1 MRTLSKRAI
10 ASRANGAKSQG
21 PTSSA
26 GKGRSSANSTRHGL
40 LAKSIVLTNE
50 SESVFQQF
58 FDEHLQKLNP
68 ADGVEY
74 AVVEEIAVAAW
85 RLRRVWNVEST
96 LFNKAIGRSAE
107 NSAPGRAA
115 DAFTSLGANNQLQL
129 LDRYE
134 TRLQRMYQRALKTL
148 EQLRKVPQ
156 VQPYPEPNEPILKRT
171 EYREGMVIPELPNE
185 PNSDLTI
192 SPDNDLPTPIP
203 VEEPAPNPDQPEN
216 SKQDPEVVAQ
226 EVAEVVAQAVPPT
239 ALEVPD
245 TNQPSL
251 TDQTQSRQPSDPPTF
266 QLIEFPSK
274 T

>member
-1 MRTLSKRAI
+1 MQPLSKRAI

-21 PTSSA
+21 PTSPA
-26 GKGRSSANSTRHGL
+26 GKRRSSANSTRHGL
-40 LAKSIVLTNE
+40 LAKSVILTYE

-96 LFNKAIGRSAE
+96 LFNKAIGRSTE

-115 DAFTSLGANNQLQL
+115 DAFTGLGASNQLQL

-134 TRLQRMYQRALKTL
+134 TRLQRMYQRGLKTL

-156 VQPYPEPNEPILKRT
+156 VTPYPEPNEPILKRT

-192 SPDNDLPTPIP
+192 NPDNDLPTPIP
-203 VEEPAPNPDQPEN
+203 VEEPAPISEDKEMA
-216 SKQDPEVVAQ
+216 AQ
-226 EVAEVVAQAVPPT
+226 EEVVAQAVSP
-239 ALEVPD
+239 AASEVPI
-245 TNQPSL
+245 TNQPPS
-251 TDQTQSRQPSDPPTF
+251 TTQTQSRHPNDPPSF
-266 QLIEFPSK
+266 HLIEFPSK